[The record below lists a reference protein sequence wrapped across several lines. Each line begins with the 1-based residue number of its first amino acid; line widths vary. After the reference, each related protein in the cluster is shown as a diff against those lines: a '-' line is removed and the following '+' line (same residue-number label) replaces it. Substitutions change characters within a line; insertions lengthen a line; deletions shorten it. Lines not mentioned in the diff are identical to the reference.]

1 MLLRGVCRGCHG
13 SLRRQEDKRGLTL
26 VTSGSPIART
36 FPWVLSI
43 LLGSVGA
50 ACGSDPDSRQ
60 RGGGG
65 SSGGPVGGGGAGGSE
80 SIGGSGGSGSIG
92 GAGGS
97 SGGSGSGGAG
107 GSSGSGTVAGECPA
121 SLPATGAPCS
131 GQLECTYF
139 DCAGDGQTTARCNAS
154 AFALET
160 LPCLAF
166 VCGGAGGPEC
176 EPGNVCIERGTG
188 LSRECVANPCGTS
201 VVSCECAGSFCDG
214 APCSSQ
220 GATIH
225 CEP

>member
-1 MLLRGVCRGCHG
+1 MRLAP
-13 SLRRQEDKRGLTL
+13 T
-26 VTSGSPIART
+26 ART
-36 FPWVLSI
+36 LPWVLSF

-65 SSGGPVGGGGAGGSE
+65 SSGGSVGGGGAGGSE
-80 SIGGSGGSGSIG
+80 SSGGSGGSKSL
-92 GAGGS
+92 GGS
-97 SGGSGSGGAG
+97 SGSKSIGGGGGSSAGSGSGGSG
-107 GSSGSGTVAGECPA
+107 GSSDGGDVAGECPA
-121 SLPATGAPCS
+121 TLPATGAPCS

-139 DCAGDGQTTARCNAS
+139 DCEGDGQTTARCNAS
-154 AFALET
+154 TFALET

-166 VCGGAGGPEC
+166 ACAGAGGPEC
-176 EPGNVCIERGTG
+176 EPGNVCIVHGTG
-188 LSRECVANPCGTS
+188 LNAECVPNPCGTS

-214 APCSSQ
+214 VTCSSR